1 MMIADMFAG
10 ISSQAKIRANSSAV
24 LLVTLLV
31 PYTAGRGW
39 TRVMS
44 GIVGSS
50 VHDWEGCELL
60 MAVTITL
67 ADALVTVG
75 C

>member
-1 MMIADMFAG
+1 MMIAG
-10 ISSQAKIRANSSAV
+10 IFDGINSQAKIRANSSAV

-39 TRVMS
+39 TRERIA
-44 GIVGSS
+44 IVGSS
-50 VHDWEGCELL
+50 VHNWEGCELM
-60 MAVTITL
+60 MAVTVTL
-67 ADALVTVG
+67 VVALVTIG

>member
-1 MMIADMFAG
+1 MVIAGVFDR
-10 ISSQAKIRANSSAV
+10 INSQAKIRANSSAV

-39 TRVMS
+39 TRERS

-50 VHDWEGCELL
+50 VHGWGGCELL
-60 MAVTITL
+60 IAVTVIL
-67 ADALVTVG
+67 ADVLATVG